1 MGAGIFD
8 VARLAG
14 VSTATVSRALRG
26 LPTVRSDTRER
37 VLRAAAALDY
47 YPSPSAAMLAS
58 GRTRTIGLLTPSV
71 ARWFHANVIEGAE
84 RALRSA
90 GFDVLLYAFEVD
102 ASMSRDRVDPTV
114 LRRRVDGVLV
124 VGLPVV
130 ESELEALTGLGV
142 PLVFIGA
149 GPPGQVRVHMD
160 DAGGAGVVV
169 DELVRAGHRRIGQV
183 LGSPAR
189 HVPWSPA
196 VERARGAGE
205 RLAAAGIPDA
215 GPAEQGDFTVEG
227 GQAAAARLLD
237 RAGDEVTAIFAH
249 SDEMAF
255 GVLTELGAR
264 GIRVPDDVSVAGID
278 GHDLSDLVG
287 LATASQ
293 DAAGQGVV
301 GATLVLDMIAG
312 TDVGAQV
319 VFPVTWTPRRSVA
332 APRA

>member
-26 LPTVRSDTRER
+26 LPSVREDTRAR

-47 YPSPSAAMLAS
+47 YPSPSAATLAS
-58 GRTRTIGLLTPSV
+58 GRTRTIGLLTPSI
-71 ARWFHANVIEGAE
+71 ARWFHAHVIEGAE
-84 RALRSA
+84 RALRAA

-102 ASMSRDRVDPTV
+102 ASMSRADVDPGV

-124 VGLPVV
+124 VGLPVID
-130 ESELEALTGLGV
+130 SELAALTGLGV

-149 GPPGQVRVHMD
+149 GPPGHVRVHMD
-160 DAGGAGVVV
+160 DAAGAGLVV

-189 HVPWSPA
+189 DVPWSPA
-196 VERARGAGE
+196 VERARGAAE
-205 RLAAAGIPDA
+205 HLAAAGVA
-215 GPAEQGDFTVEG
+215 TSAPAEHGDFTVEG

-237 RAGDEVTAIFAH
+237 RAGTEITAVFAH

-255 GVLTELGAR
+255 GVLAELESR
-264 GIRVPDDVSVAGID
+264 GLRVPQDMSVAGID
-278 GHDLSDLVG
+278 GHHLGSLLGLSTI
-287 LATASQ
+287 AQ
-293 DAAGQGVV
+293 DAAGQGAV
-301 GATLVLDMIAG
+301 GATLVLEMIAG
-312 TDVGAQV
+312 TTVGNEV
-319 VFPVTWTPRRSVA
+319 VFPLTWVPRRSIGE
-332 APRA
+332 PRA